1 MSFAWDA
8 YCKARVEASPRAPA
22 PETSEYGA
30 CVADLLATP
39 ELQSLALIP
48 HHIPTTLLTH
58 VRCVSYVAYS
68 LCKRY
73 GGDAKLAARGGLLH
87 DLYYY
92 DWHDFSDKSHR
103 WHGVLHPGRALQNA
117 RALLGEVDK
126 RTADCIHRHMFP
138 FTPIPPIYRESII
151 VSAAD
156 KICSNYDVLIA
167 RSSAVRRR
175 FERDTGLIFG
185 EEGGQ

>member
-1 MSFAWDA
+1 VSFAWNT
-8 YCKARVEASPRAPA
+8 YCRARL
-22 PETSEYGA
+22 PEHTAEPEYGGY
-30 CVADLLATP
+30 VEDLLAMP
-39 ELQSLALIP
+39 ELQGLAAIP

-58 VRCVSYVAYS
+58 VCCVSYAAYC

-73 GGDAKLAARGGLLH
+73 GGDPKIAARGGLLH

-103 WHGVLHPGRALQNA
+103 WHGVLHPGRALKNA

-138 FTPIPPIYRESII
+138 FTPFPPIYRESIA
-151 VSAAD
+151 VSLAD

-167 RSSAVRRR
+167 RLPSVRRR
-175 FERDTGLIFG
+175 FERDTGLTFNA
-185 EEGGQ
+185 EEGTQACT